1 MMDLNDQQLRG
12 VRATTDGLLCD
23 APSVVA
29 SPGDLQNK
37 LSEVAT

>member
-1 MMDLNDQQLRG
+1 MMDPNDQQLRG
-12 VRATTDGLLCD
+12 VRATTDGLLWD
-23 APSVVA
+23 TPSVVA